1 MSKKDNI
8 DQVIRC
14 GVSHDDAL
22 ALRRISMTL
31 RRWHERECGTDNG
44 CIERNEETG
53 KPYFV
58 TWHTTGQNLRR
69 VSYVIPD
76 KEKGARKRLNKI
88 MANYP
93 DLKPYVQTDP
103 RGCALYLL
111 RSNDVPEGKDADC
124 YYSRGIAVY

>member
-1 MSKKDNI
+1 MTKRNNL
-8 DQVIRC
+8 DQVIEL
-14 GVSHDDAL
+14 GVGYDDAL

-31 RRWHERECGTDNG
+31 HRWHEQECGTHNG

-69 VSYVIPD
+69 ISYAIPD
-76 KEKGARKRLNKI
+76 RETGAKKRLDKI

-93 DLKPYVQTDP
+93 ALIPFIQTDP

-111 RSNDVPEGKDADC
+111 RPNDVPEGKDADC